1 MEQDKFHVNFI
12 RDSSTGYENDVLLN
26 ERVKKFWETDF
37 GDSISD
43 PKSGMS
49 VEDKRALRMMEDTVE
64 LVEGHYRLGLPWR
77 HKPPRLQNNRKMAQR
92 RLDCLRRKFRKDPE
106 LFERYKT
113 SINEYIEKGYAKRI
127 SEINEGHEC
136 ENTNFYLPHH
146 AVCNPNKPGKIRV
159 VFDCAAQFNGTSLND
174 ELLPGPDET
183 NNLVG
188 VLIRFREHPVALVAD
203 IEGMF
208 HQVRV
213 SPDDHDALRFLW
225 WPNDDLSREPV
236 DYCMQVHLFGSTSSP
251 SCASFC
257 LRKTAEDHKD
267 RFGEAVI
274 HTVKRNFYVDDC
286 LKSLA
291 NIEAAK
297 AMATDLRD
305 LLAKGGFRLTKWLS
319 NKKDVIQSIPGSER
333 ATSVVD
339 LELDDELPIER
350 PLGAQW
356 HIEQDVFS
364 FKIAPKENPITR
376 RGLLST
382 TSSVYDPLGLVAP
395 AILPA
400 KKIMQELCRK
410 NVGWDDKIGALEEEQ
425 WTKWLTDLPALSG
438 IRVNRCMK
446 PEGFGEIKTVQ
457 LHHFSD
463 ASQAAYGAV
472 SYVRFVNEENKAH
485 QAYDRAA
492 FRTFCGSYGRP
503 DGSVSPT

>member
-1 MEQDKFHVNFI
+1 MDGTVIETYAFLDSGSDVTLCDERLVQELGLQGTERSFSLTTQEKRNSLRRGFEVDLVVEALDGSESLNLKNVWTVKQLNVSPNSIATPNDIKMWPHLEGVYLPSIEKEVRILIGSNVPEAFWVLEERRGEKGEPYAIRSPLGWSVLGPMQAVGIGQDKFHINFI

-77 HKPPRLQNNRKMAQR
+77 HKPHRLQNNRKMAQR
-92 RLDCLRRKFRKDPE
+92 RLDCLRRKFQKDPE

-146 AVCNPNKPGKIRV
+146 AVCNPNKPDKIRV

-174 ELLPGPDET
+174 ELLPGPDQT

-188 VLIRFREHPVALVAD
+188 VLTRFREHPVALVAD

-286 LKSLA
+286 IKSL
-291 NIEAAK
+291 
-297 AMATDLRD
+297 
-305 LLAKGGFRLTKWLS
+305 
-319 NKKDVIQSIPGSER
+319 
-333 ATSVVD
+333 
-339 LELDDELPIER
+339 
-350 PLGAQW
+350 
-356 HIEQDVFS
+356 
-364 FKIAPKENPITR
+364 
-376 RGLLST
+376 
-382 TSSVYDPLGLVAP
+382 
-395 AILPA
+395 
-400 KKIMQELCRK
+400 
-410 NVGWDDKIGALEEEQ
+410 
-425 WTKWLTDLPALSG
+425 WLTLKLLKRWRPTYATCW
-438 IRVNRCMK
+438 RKV
-446 PEGFGEIKTVQ
+446 GF
-457 LHHFSD
+457 
-463 ASQAAYGAV
+463 V
-472 SYVRFVNEENKAH
+472 SRN
-485 QAYDRAA
+485 
-492 FRTFCGSYGRP
+492 G
-503 DGSVSPT
+503 